1 MTRAELIQQERYLI
15 ARLEEVKTELAKVLT
30 TRAELDNELHRVQG
44 LLWLMRKNNRY

>member
-15 ARLEEVKTELAKVLT
+15 ARLEEVKTELAKVLA
-30 TRAELDNELHRVQG
+30 TRADLDSELYRIQN